1 MSDSAPDQLL
11 PEASELLAVFAQ
23 LRVPV
28 AFLDRHGIIRCASA
42 SWHVRAAEL
51 GLSLKEGMSLLQY
64 APLAKATH
72 AVINDGQQS
81 VTVDLLDVSMVTRLC
96 LQPCRYGGGVGALV
110 EFEGAAPALSN
121 APDLVSIT
129 NELRERELQFAAIAA
144 NLPGILYR
152 VVRSDDGTI
161 DFPYISTNTSAVVGR
176 AASAHWL
183 DRIHPAD
190 REEFFEVLRNSAD
203 QLLPFDLEQRVV
215 GVPDQEIWVRNITRP
230 HRRADG
236 AVIWDGMIL
245 DITAQ
250 KQVEQDLQRSL
261 RDKDALLQEVHHRVK
276 NNLQIIS
283 SLLDL
288 QAITISDPQAQA
300 AFTES
305 QRRIQA
311 MALVHEQLYHVETMS
326 HIDFG
331 AYVRTLTD
339 YLQQSF
345 VPQAHTIA
353 VVIEIVDIW
362 LDAHAAIP
370 CGLIINELVAN
381 AFKHAFPD
389 QRVGEIRITCQ
400 ARNDGT
406 LELAVADTGI
416 GLPPV
421 PGQQRPGSLG
431 LRLVSTL
438 TKQLRG
444 TLRMEN
450 DQGALVTVTFEPGR
464 NQQNL

>member
-1 MSDSAPDQLL
+1 MADPVPDHQS
-11 PEASELLAVFAQ
+11 PQASELLDMFEQ
-23 LRVPV
+23 LRAPV
-28 AFLDRHGIIRCASA
+28 ALLDEQGVIRHTSA
-42 SWHVRAAEL
+42 AWHTRTAEL
-51 GLSLKEGMSLLQY
+51 GLALTKGMSLLQY
-64 APLAKATH
+64 APLAKAAYTVLRD
-72 AVINDGQQS
+72 AQPS
-81 VTVDLLDVSMVTRLC
+81 VTVDLLDISMIARLC
-96 LQPCRYGGGVGALV
+96 LKRCSYAGGVGALV
-110 EFEGAAPALSN
+110 ELESAAPALSN
-121 APDLVSIT
+121 APDLVSIA

-152 VVRSDDGTI
+152 VVRTGDGAI

-176 AASAHWL
+176 AASSHWL

-203 QLLPFDLEQRVV
+203 QLLPFDLEQRVA
-215 GVPDQEIWVRNITRP
+215 GVPGQEIWVRNITRP

-236 AVIWDGMIL
+236 AVVWDGMIL
-245 DITAQ
+245 DITSQ

-288 QAITISDPQAQA
+288 QALTITDRHAQE

-311 MALVHEQLYHVETMS
+311 MALVHDQLYHVETMS

-345 VPQAHTIA
+345 VSQADSIA

-389 QRVGEIRITCQ
+389 QRSGQIRITCQ

-406 LELAVADTGI
+406 LQLAVADTGVGMPI
-416 GLPPV
+416 
-421 PGQQRPGSLG
+421 PGQQRTGSLG

-444 TLRMEN
+444 ILRIES
-450 DQGALVTVTFEPGR
+450 DQGAVVTVTFEPGR
-464 NQQNL
+464 NQHTL